1 MTTNDARHV
10 CAECGRPLPL
20 GGVLSDEQ
28 QRVHA
33 LCAGLIK
40 RRVQDL
46 ASETA
51 RRMATGRQPMATK
64 QGVLR

>member
-1 MTTNDARHV
+1 MSTSDARYV

-33 LCAGLIK
+33 VCAGLLK

-51 RRMATGRQPMATK
+51 RRMATGRQPVKPK

>member
-1 MTTNDARHV
+1 MTASDPRYV

-51 RRMATGRQPMATK
+51 RRMATGRVPLAPT